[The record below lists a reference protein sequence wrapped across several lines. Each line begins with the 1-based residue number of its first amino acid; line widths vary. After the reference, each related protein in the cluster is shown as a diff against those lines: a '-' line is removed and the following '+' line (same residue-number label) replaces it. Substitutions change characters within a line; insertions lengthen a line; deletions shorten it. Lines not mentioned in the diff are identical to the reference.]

1 MFAATDTTSN
11 ALTLLLERLAENPN
25 VQEKLR
31 AEIAQVKSVYDGGD
45 IPYDE
50 LMSLPYLDAVCRE
63 TLRVYAPAQLRIRE
77 YVYHTPVTFLRRNHS
92 LAFP

>member
-11 ALTLLLERLAENPN
+11 ALTLILERLSENPN

-31 AEIAQVKSVYDGGD
+31 AEIAEAKSAHDGGD

-63 TLRVYAPAQLRIRE
+63 TLRVYVPAQLRIRE
-77 YVYHTPVTFLRRNHS
+77 
-92 LAFP
+92 